1 MTLDLLLAV
10 GGLLLLSAFFS
21 LFETAFFS
29 LSRARLK
36 QITATRPPAQVA
48 SLARLLA
55 KPQEILTLVVLAVT
69 LVHITLAVVG
79 TVLLHN
85 LIGDRITRLV
95 GASRGESVFLVVES
109 LVVTFLLLV
118 FGELAPKLYALAHAE
133 QMALAL
139 ARPMTLVAAV
149 LGPISNAINKVLRL
163 DRVLE
168 SHTHGGELITVEELK
183 TIVEAGSR
191 EGTLD
196 PEERELLR
204 GAIRIGEIHAGEIM
218 VRREDMVAVPA
229 DADVEEVLLSVR
241 ESWHSRIPVYQ
252 GTLDRVVG
260 VVHAKDLLP
269 YLDGKGGT
277 VPVRELMHEPAY
289 VPVKLPIDD
298 VLRLLQKRRTQIAM
312 VTDSTG
318 ATLGVVTLEDVLEQ
332 LVGEMS
338 HHYEGDSPAVETLE
352 NGDALVHALVHV
364 RDVNRLLGLYLP
376 AEQGRTVGELVR
388 NLTPGP
394 PQEGESVRVGGVELI
409 LDSVVGG
416 QVRGVRV
423 VREGAA

>member
-1 MTLDLLLAV
+1 MILDLLLALAA
-10 GGLLLLSAFFS
+10 LLLLSAFFS

-36 QITATRPPAQVA
+36 QITATRPPSQVA

-55 KPQEILTLVVLAVT
+55 KPQEILTLVALAVT
-69 LVHITLAVVG
+69 IVHITLAVVG
-79 TVLLHN
+79 TLLMHN
-85 LIGDRITRLV
+85 LIGDRIDRLV
-95 GASRGESVFLVVES
+95 GVARGEGIFLVIES

-133 QMALAL
+133 QLALAL
-139 ARPMTLVAAV
+139 ARPMTMVAAV
-149 LGPISNAINKVLRL
+149 LGPISSLINRLLRL

-168 SHTHGGELITVEELK
+168 SHAHGGELITVEELK
-183 TIVEAGSR
+183 SIVEAGSR

-204 GAIRIGEIHAGEIM
+204 GAIRIGEISAGEVM

-269 YLDGKGGT
+269 YLEGKGAT
-277 VPVRELMHEPAY
+277 VPVRELMHDPCY
-289 VPVKLPIDD
+289 VPATLPIDD

-312 VTDSTG
+312 VTDATG
-318 ATLGVVTLEDVLEQ
+318 ATLGVVTIEDVLEQ
-332 LVGEMS
+332 LVGELA
-338 HHYEGDSPAVETLE
+338 HDYEGESPAVETLE
-352 NGDALVHALVHV
+352 NGDALVQAMVHV
-364 RDVNRLLGLYLP
+364 RDANRLLGLQLP
-376 AEQGRTVGELVR
+376 SEYGRTVGELVR

-394 PQEGESVRVGGVELI
+394 PLEGESVRVAGVELI
-409 LDSVVGG
+409 LESVVGG